1 MQTIVDLPE
10 KLLLQ
15 VEAAAEA
22 TGQSTQG
29 YVAAVLREKLAQT
42 ATPTNGIDEPG
53 WLRLAG
59 VWKDHIAELVIVEAA
74 MEDAFEQSEPEM
86 WA

>member
-10 KLLLQ
+10 ELLLQ

-42 ATPTNGIDEPG
+42 ATPTNGIAEPG

-59 VWKDHIAELVIVEAA
+59 VWKDHIAELAIVEAA
-74 MEDAFEQSEPEM
+74 IEEAFEQIDEEM

>member
-1 MQTIVDLPE
+1 MQTIYLPDD
-10 KLLLQ
+10 LLLE
-15 VEAAAEA
+15 VETAATAV
-22 TGQSTQG
+22 GQSTQS
-29 YVAAVLREKLAQT
+29 YVAAVLRGKLAQA

-59 VWKDHIAELVIVEAA
+59 IWKDHTAELAIVEAA
-74 MEDAFEQSEPEM
+74 IEEAFEQIDEEM